1 MYLKYLKFQVISL
14 LNIHTDQFSMYIS
27 DELVLI
33 KNVDFYFPGHFKINA
48 IKKIESVDQVSDVYL
63 HRKPCLKLNLPRR
76 RFAAPA
82 APHACN
88 ATRPV

>member
-1 MYLKYLKFQVISL
+1 MYLKYLKFQFISL

-48 IKKIESVDQVSDVYL
+48 IKKLNQWIRFQMFIYIE
-63 HRKPCLKLNLPRR
+63 NL
-76 RFAAPA
+76 
-82 APHACN
+82 
-88 ATRPV
+88 V